1 MPTEINLA
9 PADALQEGELRT
21 LPTSD
26 DGPKV
31 LLVRRQGQYYA
42 LAPQC
47 PHYGAPLEKG
57 RLVGDQLVCPWH
69 HACFKVQDGSL
80 CEPPALDALPSYPV
94 RVADGRVYVQLP
106 DNPPA
111 QADKPDKTPTA
122 EVGGAPAPAAPPETD
137 NRHTYVIV
145 GGGAAGQLAAQT
157 LREEGFAGRVVLVT
171 ADEAAPYDR
180 AKLSKAYL
188 AGKTG
193 PDGLPLRQPD
203 FYAEHHIEL
212 RTNTRVTGLDRARQ
226 ELQLHDAAPLHY
238 DKLLLAPGSVP
249 NTLSKLPGH
258 DLPGVFVLRTQAD
271 ADALLKAAQE
281 AKQIVVIG
289 SSFIGMESASSLI
302 SDERSVTVVT
312 QEKVPFAPVLG
323 PEVGRMFRALH
334 EEKGVQFEAEAEVAA
349 LTEKAGRV
357 AGVRL
362 KSGRELPADLVVLGV
377 GVRPATEFLQE
388 AFELEK
394 DGGLVVDEYLR
405 ASENIYAAGDVARF
419 PAVTGDALRIEHW
432 RVAQQHGR
440 LAARNMLGQQRKYA
454 AAPYFW
460 TQQYGKSLRYA
471 GHAEKWDDICYL
483 GDVDKQDF
491 LAFYIQDNQVKAA
504 AGMNHDPEMIFI
516 EALLATGRMPAP
528 ADITPAT
535 DWQQLAGKL

>member
-9 PADALQEGELRT
+9 PADALREGELRT
-21 LPTSD
+21 FPTTA

-69 HACFKVQDGSL
+69 HACFRVQDGSL
-80 CEPPALDALPSYPV
+80 CEPPALDALPSFPV
-94 RVADGRVYVQLP
+94 RVEGGRVYVQLP
-106 DNPPA
+106 ADPPA
-111 QADKPDKTPTA
+111 QAGKPDQTPTA
-122 EVGGAPAPAAPPETD
+122 EVGGAPAPEAPPATD
-137 NRHTYVIV
+137 HRHTYVIV
-145 GGGAAGQLAAQT
+145 GGGAAGQFAAQT
-157 LREEGFAGRVVLVT
+157 LRAEGFAGRVVLVT
-171 ADEAAPYDR
+171 ADAAAPYDR
-180 AKLSKAYL
+180 TKLSKAYL

-212 RTNTRVTGLDRARQ
+212 RTNTRITGLDRARQ
-226 ELQLHDAAPLHY
+226 ELQLHDAAPLRY
-238 DKLLLAPGSVP
+238 DQLLLAPGSVA
-249 NTLSKLPGH
+249 NTLRQLPGH

-271 ADALLKAAQE
+271 ADALLKAAEKARQV
-281 AKQIVVIG
+281 VVIG

-302 SDERSVTVVT
+302 SAERKVTVIAK
-312 QEKVPFAPVLG
+312 EKVPFESVLG
-323 PEVGRMFRALH
+323 PEVGQMFRQLH
-334 EEKGVQFEAEAEVAA
+334 EENGVRFEAEAEVAA
-349 LTEKAGRV
+349 LTDKDGRV

-362 KSGRELPADLVVLGV
+362 KSGQELPADLVVLGV
-377 GVRPATEFLQE
+377 GVRPATDFLKD

-405 ASENIYAAGDVARF
+405 AGENIYAAGDLARF

-440 LAARNMLGQQRKYA
+440 LAARNMLGQRRPYA

-471 GHAEKWDDICYL
+471 GHAEKWDDIRYL
-483 GDVDKQDF
+483 GDVAKQDF
-491 LAFYIQDNQVKAA
+491 LAFYIQDDQVKAA

-516 EALLATGRMPAP
+516 ETLLATGRMPAP
-528 ADITPAT
+528 ADISAET
-535 DWQQLAGKL
+535 DWQQLANA